1 MNSVGM
7 DLSVAP
13 SDQFRKTRANLR
25 DMGFTVDHLRRSRW
39 GDVMSCSL
47 QISVVDF
54 LASVG
59 IKCPK
64 RVFSYSDAKALGWN
78 EVSNQEFIWACANAN
93 RYAPFRRMVSEFL
106 GYTVEELWPHLS
118 LPTVAERTA
127 YKKDMEARKA
137 AGSDDTA
144 APEPQPLWRGLD
156 QAKCAQDVN
165 KEHSLLEDQS
175 ALSAQPDNLPAP
187 TAPWMGELHRAFS
200 ASPADTSNAVL
211 RRRVRE
217 LEAEN
222 VRLRSEAATGARVD
236 EFYNRGRAQELDA
249 LAKRQKHLM
258 LSKLD
263 RCIAALYPEAPGN
276 HPDRS
281 TAEMAAW
288 PPIYEVP
295 RAQPVIRFLKWLA
308 A

>member
-1 MNSVGM
+1 MIDLAIAEGVKPNFKASV
-7 DLSVAP
+7 
-13 SDQFRKTRANLR
+13 TLR
-25 DMGFTVDHLRRSRW
+25 EMGFHLGLVHRNKW
-39 GDVMSCSL
+39 GDP
-47 QISVVDF
+47 IGFYITVVTF
-54 LASVG
+54 LKGQGVPVG
-59 IKCPK
+59 DNRFDSPLAPTLNTDIVSFYFVRSSSPAHKNAWY
-64 RVFSYSDAKALGWN
+64 RNTLAK
-78 EVSNQEFIWACANAN
+78 
-93 RYAPFRRMVSEFL
+93 FL

-144 APEPQPLWRGLD
+144 APQPQPLWRGLD

-175 ALSAQPDNLPAP
+175 TLSAQPDNLPAP
-187 TAPWMGELHRAFS
+187 TAPWMGDLHRLFS

-211 RRRVRE
+211 RKRVRE

-222 VRLRSEAATGARVD
+222 VRLRSDAAKHARFEARFDSFYNGANERLAVVEAA
-236 EFYNRGRAQELDA
+236 
-249 LAKRQKHLM
+249 
-258 LSKLD
+258 
-263 RCIAALYPEAPGN
+263 IA
-276 HPDRS
+276 S
-281 TAEMAAW
+281 TPSYHGFAAEMAAW

-295 RAQPVIRFLKWLA
+295 RAHPVMRFLKWLA